1 MTDMKQVFGA
11 TAFMV
16 VLAPAAQALDVG
28 VGIGIGGD
36 SGVGVGAG
44 ISVDHGVGVG
54 VGTSVGGDHGVSAG
68 AGATVGGHGRTGPD
82 VGVAVGV
89 AVGGST
95 TGPSPTSPTPATP
108 TTPSVK
114 PAAVAAVGTDA
125 VMVNP
130 INIAKLI
137 GTPVWSRDKVLI
149 GMVEQVAPGPSGK
162 VDTVIRL
169 NAALAT
175 EAATVEMRLT
185 PTTDSRGALRIGF
198 TKAQFLELYSS

>member
-1 MTDMKQVFGA
+1 MTEMKQVFGA

-28 VGIGIGGD
+28 VGVGIGGG

-54 VGTSVGGDHGVSAG
+54 VGTSVGGDHGISAG

-95 TGPSPTSPTPATP
+95 TGPSPTSPT
-108 TTPSVK
+108 TPSVT
-114 PAAVAAVGTDA
+114 PAAVAPVGTDA